1 MQIEHA
7 STKKTEGRAK
17 TVLFRV
23 SVCLLSVA
31 LALALVS
38 AVLIYL
44 ARQDDNA
51 GRYSFEREVSLN
63 FIMAGVA
70 AAWTGQ
76 EVEVLPEDVNGL
88 LNLLLQEQ
96 AARGEEGEFVLCGV
110 CLEPDEAGDALRFYA
125 PVRYQ
130 GRDLGVTGRTRIVF
144 DSAVQRLEFRLSDL
158 RVGRLP
164 LPTGLVL
171 GAVDDLLPE
180 GLHVEGDSLFLDA
193 SLLRVELGGTAV
205 PFSLQSLRVEDG
217 AVKVQ
222 TAAVRDELKAFVQEK
237 LSEALGGSGLDLE
250 GLTGGLGGLLDGWLQ
265 GRE

>member
-51 GRYSFEREVSLN
+51 GRSFEREVSLN

-96 AARGEEGEFVLCGV
+96 AARGKRENLSCAASVWNRMKRGTPSVLR
-110 CLEPDEAGDALRFYA
+110 A
-125 PVRYQ
+125 
-130 GRDLGVTGRTRIVF
+130 
-144 DSAVQRLEFRLSDL
+144 
-158 RVGRLP
+158 
-164 LPTGLVL
+164 
-171 GAVDDLLPE
+171 GAVSGERP
-180 GLHVEGDSLFLDA
+180 
-193 SLLRVELGGTAV
+193 R
-205 PFSLQSLRVEDG
+205 
-217 AVKVQ
+217 
-222 TAAVRDELKAFVQEK
+222 RDRPNKNCF
-237 LSEALGGSGLDLE
+237 
-250 GLTGGLGGLLDGWLQ
+250 
-265 GRE
+265 